1 MSLVIQP
8 DEALAQEIE
17 RRAKQAGV
25 EPGAYALSI
34 LREAMNR
41 DQADLDTAIKE
52 TLTENA
58 ELYRRLA

>member
-17 RRAKQAGV
+17 RRAQQAGV
-25 EPGAYALSI
+25 EPSEYALSI

-41 DQADLDTAIKE
+41 DQADLEKAIKE